1 MFKKLRS
8 KVKGALV
15 QSAVVVGSTTV
26 LVAFLFGIDALS
38 LSFGEIITV
47 LGIWLMIGVLLG
59 QNKPSDMGLREYI
72 NRRGLSVGASW
83 LVFSL
88 IGLVYM
94 IREDQNIGGDAVIGL
109 LILSIVGLAVG
120 FVAGMDRE
128 PGK

>member
-1 MFKKLRS
+1 MVKKLRS

-15 QSAVVVGSTTV
+15 KSAVVVGSTTV
-26 LVAFLFGIDALS
+26 LVAFLFGVDALS
-38 LSFGEIITV
+38 LSFGEMITG

-59 QNKPSDMGLREYI
+59 QNKPSHMGLLEYI

-83 LVFSL
+83 FVFSL
-88 IGLVYM
+88 IGLIYM
-94 IREDQNIGGDAVIGL
+94 IREDTDVGGDAVIGL
-109 LILSIVGLAVG
+109 LILSIAGLAIG